1 MTITQQLTPEDFQ
14 AMAKLEQQYYPVDYI
29 TPPEECYRWYL
40 RFAPSVFCAKD
51 EGKVVGF
58 LNLFPIGQ
66 TMRDALLDGIYN
78 DSDFQAKD
86 IVLPQPNQT
95 LHLFL
100 SCAAVDPAYRNRPVM
115 EALLQAYFLYYQEL
129 MQTLPCQVED
139 VLCDTVTPEGAHLAR
154 RLGLSP
160 FGSSNHQS
168 QVFLP
173 LAPAFFLPS
182 NKNLPDERPNDKK
195 NKPQT
200 KQKTYLLSHS

>member
-14 AMAKLEQQYYPVDYI
+14 AMAKLEQQYYPAAYI
-29 TPPEECYRWYL
+29 TPPKECYRWYL

-58 LNLFPIGQ
+58 LNLFPIDQ

-78 DSDFQAKD
+78 DADFQAKD

-139 VLCDTVTPEGAHLAR
+139 VLCDTVTPEGAHLAH

-168 QVFLP
+168 QVFFASGPCFFSALEQE
-173 LAPAFFLPS
+173 LARRKA
-182 NKNLPDERPNDKK
+182 KR
-195 NKPQT
+195 
-200 KQKTYLLSHS
+200 QKE